1 MKLTIALFAIKH
13 CIIINSISQGEFI
26 SYGDWV
32 LGSQSQSHTEINLAV
47 MTSVNAAKQKN

>member
-32 LGSQSQSHTEINLAV
+32 LGSQSHTEINLAV
-47 MTSVNAAKQKN
+47 MTNVNAAEQKN